1 MIYKNQLHNYY
12 IKSSII
18 LQNQKK
24 VTQGT
29 ASTSCTTER
38 GSQVQSEV
46 GVLNEGVS
54 LILGNTSEVVT
65 EVSCTSEY
73 FYSFYIIFSKQT
85 LCKMLHWSYIKA
97 IID

>member
-46 GVLNEGVS
+46 GVLNEGGS
-54 LILGNTSEVVT
+54 LLLGITGVMVT
-65 EVSCTSEY
+65 EASC
-73 FYSFYIIFSKQT
+73 
-85 LCKMLHWSYIKA
+85 
-97 IID
+97 